1 MASFRALS
9 HGIASSL
16 RATRS
21 FQTSSSRYLA
31 VADTTS
37 PLPAKR
43 PVGAFRGGLVGFA
56 TGSLLAGGGVY
67 YYVMEEYRV
76 SNTLLQEDIY
86 SLQAAVQRTFT
97 YLQNLEEKIDA
108 QAKK

>member
-1 MASFRALS
+1 MTSRSAFRALS
-9 HGIASSL
+9 PMASSL

-21 FQTSSSRYLA
+21 FQTSSRIM
-31 VADTTS
+31 ADSS
-37 PLPAKR
+37 PLPARR

-67 YYVMEEYRV
+67 YYVMEEYRI

-97 YLQNLEEKIDA
+97 YLQKLEEKIDA
-108 QAKK
+108 QTKK